1 MSDNEVTGEEASTT
15 ILGIRLEPILRDR
28 IKALAAAEGRT
39 ESGFV
44 RYYLSRLVETKE
56 TEEVAS

>member
-1 MSDNEVTGEEASTT
+1 MSDNEAADDSGTT
-15 ILGIRLEPILRDR
+15 ILGIRLESDLRDR

-44 RYYLSRLVETKE
+44 RFYLSRLVELQE
-56 TEEVAS
+56 TTEVAS

>member
-1 MSDNEVTGEEASTT
+1 MSDNEAADDPATT
-15 ILGIRLEPILRDR
+15 ILGIRLEPSLRDR
-28 IKALAAAEGRT
+28 IKALAATEGRT

-44 RYYLSRLVETKE
+44 RFYLSRLVELKE

>member
-1 MSDNEVTGEEASTT
+1 MSDNEDAEDTGTT
-15 ILGIRLEPILRDR
+15 ILGIRLEPSLRDR

-44 RYYLSRLVETKE
+44 RFYLSRLVELKE
-56 TEEVAS
+56 TEGVA

>member
-1 MSDNEVTGEEASTT
+1 MSDNEAADDSGTT
-15 ILGIRLEPILRDR
+15 ILGIRLESDLRDR

-44 RYYLSRLVETKE
+44 RFYLSRLVELQE
-56 TEEVAS
+56 TTEVAL

>member
-1 MSDNEVTGEEASTT
+1 MSDIETADETATT
-15 ILGIRLEPILRDR
+15 ILGIRLEPGLRER

-44 RYYLSRLVETKE
+44 RFYLSRLVELEETKE
-56 TEEVAS
+56 A

>member
-1 MSDNEVTGEEASTT
+1 MADDESKSPT
-15 ILGIRLEPILRDR
+15 ILGIRLDEPLRDK

-44 RYYLSRLVETKE
+44 RFYLNRLVEL
-56 TEEVAS
+56 EEAKQEVTQ

>member
-1 MSDNEVTGEEASTT
+1 MSDNEVAEEEASTT